1 MLLGTREVG
10 EAFRSYDM
18 DGSKQLEHDEAKLAL
33 QELHIKV
40 GDDDD
45 CQLTHAQYAAVAGGD
60 GVLDEGEFGR
70 LVAGLTYRG
79 VDVPL
84 GRQHRHKFK
93 FRMIMI
99 ASFLWLLFGMA
110 VFAALEGWGYLD
122 SFYFC
127 FITLTTI
134 GLGDFVPASDAG
146 VMFNIFYCSIGL
158 GLLGLVVTACVHM
171 QVRKRHFFR
180 HLYIKMMILS
190 RQARDK
196 HRENSKKEAVL
207 SQHAAK
213 QLARAQAAHLLFE
226 EDHIQVVNSQ
236 PAREANDEVNEESV
250 EMGEKA
256 R

>member
-84 GRQHRHKFK
+84 GRQHRQKFK

-99 ASFLWLLFGMA
+99 ASFLWLVFGTA

-127 FITLTTI
+127 FVTLTTI

-146 VMFNIFYCSIGL
+146 VMFNIFYCAIGL
-158 GLLGLVVTACVHM
+158 GAFGP
-171 QVRKRHFFR
+171 FFGCFP
-180 HLYIKMMILS
+180 YVCPEPVSI
-190 RQARDK
+190 
-196 HRENSKKEAVL
+196 N
-207 SQHAAK
+207 
-213 QLARAQAAHLLFE
+213 
-226 EDHIQVVNSQ
+226 
-236 PAREANDEVNEESV
+236 
-250 EMGEKA
+250 
-256 R
+256 

>member
-1 MLLGTREVG
+1 LQVLATIGYGNFAPVTTGGKIFVIAYALVAIPVGIILTSGLSEVLLQLFEYRMVLRMKEVG

-84 GRQHRHKFK
+84 GRQHRL
-93 FRMIMI
+93 RNRVILTLVLNV
-99 ASFLWLLFGMA
+99 LWLLFGMA

-127 FITLTTI
+127 FVTLTTI

-146 VMFNIFYCSIGL
+146 VMFNIFYCAIGL
-158 GLLGLVVTACVHM
+158 GAFGP
-171 QVRKRHFFR
+171 FFGCFP
-180 HLYIKMMILS
+180 YVCPEPVSI
-190 RQARDK
+190 
-196 HRENSKKEAVL
+196 N
-207 SQHAAK
+207 
-213 QLARAQAAHLLFE
+213 
-226 EDHIQVVNSQ
+226 
-236 PAREANDEVNEESV
+236 
-250 EMGEKA
+250 
-256 R
+256 